1 MSALT
6 VPLQFDLEILRTVRL
21 ASEGLSVVLG
31 LAISYI
37 ALRGYLRNQSRPM
50 LFVAAGFLLVVG
62 LPTLLAVVLLGLF
75 TVPTPVVNS
84 LIQASEVA
92 GLAAILYGL
101 WTPGD

>member
-1 MSALT
+1 
-6 VPLQFDLEILRTVRL
+6 
-21 ASEGLSVVLG
+21 
-31 LAISYI
+31 
-37 ALRGYLRNQSRPM
+37 M